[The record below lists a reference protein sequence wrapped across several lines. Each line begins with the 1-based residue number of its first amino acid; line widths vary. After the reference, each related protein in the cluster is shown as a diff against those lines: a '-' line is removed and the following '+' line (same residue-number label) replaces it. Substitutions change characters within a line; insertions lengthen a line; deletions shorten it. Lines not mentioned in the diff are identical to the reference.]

1 MAYATLVR
9 QCGPEASILAEKDV
23 SVSLGPPLPPDP
35 IRHHSA
41 NTMHLAIPYRT
52 ALINA
57 AEDD

>member
-1 MAYATLVR
+1 M
-9 QCGPEASILAEKDV
+9 LAEKDV